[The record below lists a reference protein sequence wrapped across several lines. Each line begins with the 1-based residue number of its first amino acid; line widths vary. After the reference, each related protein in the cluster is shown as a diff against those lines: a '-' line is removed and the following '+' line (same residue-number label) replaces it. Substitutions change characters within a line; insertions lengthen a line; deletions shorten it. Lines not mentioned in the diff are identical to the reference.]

1 MTTLV
6 RYPNPETAT
15 WTPFDRL
22 SALRQEMERLWDWNV
37 GARTAPVSSGWSPA
51 LDLFDTEDK
60 LMAVVDLPGISKD
73 QIEISYQDGVL
84 NISGERKSDLL
95 EGKETEIYRSERC
108 AGKFQRSLTLPFPIQ
123 SEKIRA
129 TYKNGVLSIELPKSE
144 EAKPH
149 KVAVSVG

>member
-22 SALRQEMERLWDWNV
+22 SALRQEMERLWDWNM

-60 LMAVVDLPGISKD
+60 LMAVVDLPGSSKD

-84 NISGERKSDLL
+84 NISGERKSELP
-95 EGKETEIYRSERC
+95 ESKESGIYRSERC
-108 AGKFQRSLTLPFPIQ
+108 SGKFQRSLTLPFPIQ

>member
-60 LMAVVDLPGISKD
+60 LMAVRITPAPAVAMHCVMHDNACAVITLITA
-73 QIEISYQDGVL
+73 IVIIII
-84 NISGERKSDLL
+84 NIIANIKG
-95 EGKETEIYRSERC
+95 
-108 AGKFQRSLTLPFPIQ
+108 Q
-123 SEKIRA
+123 STTR
-129 TYKNGVLSIELPKSE
+129 
-144 EAKPH
+144 
-149 KVAVSVG
+149 